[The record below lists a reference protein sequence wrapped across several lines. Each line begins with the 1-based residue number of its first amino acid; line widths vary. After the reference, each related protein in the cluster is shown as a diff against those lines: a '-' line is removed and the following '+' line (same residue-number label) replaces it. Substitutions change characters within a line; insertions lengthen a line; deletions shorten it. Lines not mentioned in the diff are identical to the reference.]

1 MRTVQQ
7 YYDDNRDKILF
18 DVRALEEYEKETM
31 EASIHY
37 YWEDMIKVL
46 EDNKEEF
53 EAKYSK
59 DTPIY
64 ILCYTGQKS
73 EEIEDILDEMGYEAY
88 SLDGGFVA
96 YLRWKFNKYLE
107 QDKES
112 GNSTSEENVKEIER
126 SIVKKFRKPIWRKFT
141 QALNEYDLIQD
152 GDKIAV
158 CISGGKD
165 SMLMAKLFQ
174 ELKRHGK
181 NNFELVFLV
190 MNPGY
195 NDLNYN
201 VILNNAKILDIPITV
216 FKTEIFDT
224 VVDIT
229 ESPCYLCARM
239 RRGYLYSKAKELGCN
254 KIALGHHYDD
264 VIETILMGMLYGA
277 QVQTMMP
284 KLHSTN
290 FEGMEL
296 IRPMYLI
303 READIIHWKE
313 YNNLEFIQCAC
324 RFTEGCASCGGT
336 GKGSKRA
343 EIKQLIKDLTKVSP
357 YIEKNIFRSVENVNI
372 DTVIAY
378 KKKGQRHSF
387 LDEYDITDDKYA
399 GNAEVD
405 NSENTSKELN
415 KSDINSSGQLSEYHT
430 DETIELGKTGSTQIM
445 PLNKSDINKDDI
457 SENTLAKYEKLKSII
472 KDCGKI
478 AIAFSGGVDSTFLT
492 KVAKDVLGE
501 NAVAVTISSILVTD
515 DELKEADDF
524 CKAENIEH
532 LIYNADVLSIPG
544 FENNPPDRCYICKK
558 AIFTN
563 VQNLVGER
571 GISVIAEGTN
581 VDDDGDYRPGMRAI
595 KELGVRS
602 PLKEAGL
609 TKAEIRELSC
619 MLGLKTWNK
628 PSCAC
633 LASRFAYGEVINK
646 DKLDMIYSAECYIRS
661 LGFEQFRVRLQ
672 DGIARIELRPADIQK
687 FIENGIKDKVS
698 EKLHALGFKYVSLD
712 LDGYRLGSMNE
723 VLNRQERGNNGG
735 SSL

>member
-7 YYDDNRDKILF
+7 YYDDNRYKILF

-112 GNSTSEENVKEIER
+112 GNNTSEENVKEIER

-430 DETIELGKTGSTQIM
+430 DETIELDKTGSAQIM
-445 PLNKSDINKDDI
+445 SLNKSDIDEADI

-698 EKLHALGFKYVSLD
+698 EKLHPLGFKYVSLD